1 MSKDKHQNNPD
12 KVSKDAKEVIFLEG
26 FKGETIENIIEYW
39 DIVNTNNSETT
50 LLENP
55 KIKEAIS
62 VIKQELSKGSG
73 GNTLSIKDLLK

>member
-39 DIVNTNNSETT
+39 DIMNTNNSETT